1 MTQSKLDHLW
11 RAYASQSRSITL
23 VRWLGYSLLLLALL
37 DLGAILTPLKLMN
50 PQWEFYSIGAIVERI
65 PVPLIGFIMVYW
77 GEQDYRRL
85 RERLILKGLTW
96 LSLILALIL
105 LAFIPLCVVNS
116 FRIYNTQ
123 IQEIN
128 AFQGQNL
135 ALIQQLENKLS
146 AAASVDE
153 FQSLLNRSLK
163 TRTPMALDA
172 RQSLPEIK
180 AQIPTLLD
188 PARSTIKRQVQ
199 AAQEKAMSERPGLLK
214 RAVKW
219 SLGALIGAVM
229 FGRVWQSTRWARKK
243 SYL

>member
-23 VRWLGYSLLLLALL
+23 VRWLGYSLLLLTLL

-65 PVPLIGFIMVYW
+65 PVPLIGFVMVYW
-77 GEQDYRRL
+77 GEQDYRRP
-85 RERLILKGLTW
+85 RERLILKVLTW
-96 LSLILALIL
+96 FALGFALIL
-105 LAFIPLCVVNS
+105 LAFIPLCVVDS

-135 ALIQQLENKLS
+135 ALIKQLEDKLS
-146 AAASVDE
+146 ATASVDE
-153 FQSLLNRSLK
+153 FQDLLNRSLK
-163 TRTPMALDA
+163 SRTPRTLDTS
-172 RQSLPEIK
+172 QSLPGVK
-180 AQIPTLLD
+180 AQIPTLLE
-188 PARSTIKRQVQ
+188 PARSTIDRQVQ
-199 AAQEKAMSERPGLLK
+199 AAQDKALSERPGLLK
-214 RAVKW
+214 RTVKW

-229 FGRVWQSTRWARKK
+229 FGRIWQGTRWARKK